1 MTSITRT
8 SSGASANALLAS
20 SPAPAGQA
28 KTPVAKTS
36 HTAQHPMLSDRP
48 PSQSEAGA
56 ERPRTSLN
64 NIRLSS
70 AKKLADTPPDVATSA
85 AATVCKQVDKGT
97 IKLVG
102 SYSAAALTAASRAA
116 SQGLLALQ
124 RDVVARTDPLGSTS
138 A

>member
-8 SSGASANALLAS
+8 SSGASANSLPAS

-36 HTAQHPMLSDRP
+36 HLAQHTVLSDRP
-48 PSQSEAGA
+48 PSQSDAGA
-56 ERPRTSLN
+56 VRPRRPLN
-64 NIRLSS
+64 NLLLSS
-70 AKKLADTPPDVATSA
+70 SKKSADTPPDVAASA
-85 AATVCKQVDKGT
+85 AATLCKHVDNGT

-102 SYSAAALTAASRAA
+102 SYSAAAITAASMAA

-124 RDVVARTDPLGSTS
+124 RDVSRPTDPPGPTS